1 MNNSER
7 NELRKR
13 FKKDCSISR
22 LALCY
27 VNSEKKKIVVQHEAF
42 LQLPEED
49 LFKYL
54 DIAKK
59 SLGGTVGDNLIE
71 IPYTGK
77 QESGDEYKLLM
88 ALRDT
93 RLEDEKVTGEL
104 FDKIIENYVHEG
116 NFLIT
121 VLYDNYDVP
130 HKGTDKLYD
139 DESEEVFTYVLVSI
153 CPVNQTKG
161 GLGYLEDPGK
171 MGSRFKDW
179 VAGAPETAFMFP
191 SFTDRGTDL
200 HAVVYYTK
208 NAGEPRAEI
217 VENVLGGDLKP
228 TPTQQRDI
236 FAEAFKSEC
245 DSENAETKLIDVHE
259 TILNMLEAMDAEDP
273 GSSERAVVD
282 RDMLTEA
289 VEEVIKDEAQA
300 KKVIDACVEAL
311 DNEEPIAT
319 LFVDRKA
326 VKASEPQRREAELMG
341 EIVELKQE
349 LAKAGAPVPDNGN
362 DDKAEELAEKI
373 KKTCGLEK
381 KPGVVKQ
388 GGRRYIMVP
397 AD

>member
-1 MNNSER
+1 MINAER

-27 VNSEKKKIVVQHEAF
+27 VNSEKEKVVVQHEAF

-49 LFKYL
+49 MFKYL

-71 IPYTGK
+71 IPYTSK
-77 QESGDEYKLLM
+77 QEAGAEYQLLM
-88 ALRDT
+88 TLRDT
-93 RLEDEKVTGEL
+93 RLEDEEATGRL
-104 FDKIIENYVHEG
+104 FDAIIENYVHEG

-121 VLYDNYDVP
+121 ALYDNYDVP
-130 HKGTDKLYD
+130 RKGTDKLYD
-139 DESEEVFTYVLVSI
+139 DESEEVYTYILVSI
-153 CPVNQTKG
+153 CPVSQTKG

-179 VAGAPETAFMFP
+179 VAGAPETAFLFP
-191 SFTDRGTDL
+191 SFSDRGTDL
-200 HAVVYYTK
+200 HAVCYYTK
-208 NAGEPRAEI
+208 NAGEPRPEI
-217 VENVLGGDLKP
+217 TENVLGADLKP
-228 TPTQQRDI
+228 TPTQQRES
-236 FAEAFKSEC
+236 FAEVFVSEC
-245 DSENAETKLIDVHE
+245 GADNAETKLVDVHE
-259 TILNMLEAMDAEDP
+259 TILNMLESMDAEEP
-273 GSSERAVVD
+273 GSSERLVLDKDVLA
-282 RDMLTEA
+282 EA
-289 VEEVIKDEAQA
+289 VSEVIKDEDEA
-300 KKVIDACVEAL
+300 KKLIDACTEAL
-311 DNEEPIAT
+311 DGEEPLAT

-326 VKASEPQRREAELMG
+326 VKATAPQRREAELMG

-349 LAKAGAPVPDNGN
+349 LAKGGAPVPDNGN

-373 KKTCGLEK
+373 KKTCGLDK